1 MKARQV
7 GLVLALLV
15 GVALAGLVLRVV
27 SEASAP
33 STLAGIFPV
42 AEEVV
47 DQVLIQS
54 AQGEARLVK
63 SDGEW
68 RIGIH
73 KAFELRLASLWSIA
87 ELLRQSQLVAE
98 EPVHHERLGV
108 DDRNAVRVSFYKGE
122 SPVEELLIGHWSPQ
136 AGLAYVR
143 RPVDEAVFSMPVNL
157 PGIFEANANAWRNP
171 VVVELQPEEITSVT
185 LMYPDGRIA
194 LEREDA
200 GWAVVTPDGR
210 DAGDPARVQALLQ
223 FFAPLLT
230 DGFPTDRETRGGE
243 LRGAGRGH
251 RNHQHRRPALRR
263 DLPGAAGR
271 RLLLREAGRREH
283 GVRLQQ
289 GLGRRTAEGPGG
301 LSPLTRGLRR

>member
-7 GLVLALLV
+7 GLVLALLL

-33 STLAGIFPV
+33 STLSGIFPV

-54 AQGEARLVK
+54 AEGEARLIK
-63 SDGEW
+63 TDDEW

-73 KAFELRLASLWSIA
+73 KAFELRLAGLWSVA

-98 EPVHHERLGV
+98 EPAHHERLGV
-108 DDRNAVRVSFYKGE
+108 DPQNAVRVSFYKGE

-143 RPVDEAVFSMPVNL
+143 RPVDDAVFSMPVNL
-157 PGIFEANANAWRNP
+157 PGVFESNPNAWRNP
-171 VVVELQPEEITSVT
+171 VVVDLQPEQINTVT
-185 LMYPDGRIA
+185 LMYPDSRIA
-194 LEREDA
+194 LELEEA

-210 DAGDPARVQALLQ
+210 DAGDAAKVQALLQ

-230 DGFPTDRETRGGE
+230 DDFPSDREARDVSFAEPDAAIEIISTGDRPFVVISFVQRDEDTYYVKVADETTVFLFSRARADE
-243 LRGAGRGH
+243 LLKARE
-251 RNHQHRRPALRR
+251 
-263 DLPGAAGR
+263 DFLP
-271 RLLLREAGRREH
+271 
-283 GVRLQQ
+283 
-289 GLGRRTAEGPGG
+289 
-301 LSPLTRGLRR
+301 

>member
-98 EPVHHERLGV
+98 EPAHHERLGV

-230 DGFPTDRETRGGE
+230 DGFPTDREAREVSFAEPDAAIEIISTGE
-243 LRGAGRGH
+243 
-251 RNHQHRRPALRR
+251 RPFVVISLVQRDEDSYYVKLADENTVYVFSKALADELLKARE
-263 DLPGAAGR
+263 DFLP
-271 RLLLREAGRREH
+271 
-283 GVRLQQ
+283 
-289 GLGRRTAEGPGG
+289 
-301 LSPLTRGLRR
+301 

>member
-33 STLAGIFPV
+33 STLSGIFPV
-42 AEEVV
+42 AEEVI

-54 AQGEARLVK
+54 AEGEARLIK
-63 SDGEW
+63 TDGEW

-108 DDRNAVRVSFYKGE
+108 DPQNAVRVSFYKGE

-143 RPVDEAVFSMPVNL
+143 RPVDDAVFSMPVNL
-157 PGIFEANANAWRNP
+157 PGVFESNPNAWRNP
-171 VVVELQPEEITSVT
+171 VVLDLQPEEINTVT
-185 LMYPDGRIA
+185 LVYPDGRIA

-210 DAGDPARVQALLQ
+210 EAGDPAKVQALLQ
-223 FFAPLLT
+223 GLAPLLT
-230 DGFPTDRETRGGE
+230 ADFPPDREARDVSFAEPDAAIEIISTGD
-243 LRGAGRGH
+243 
-251 RNHQHRRPALRR
+251 RPFVVVSFVER
-263 DLPGAAGR
+263 DEDSYYVKLADETTVYLFSRAAADQ
-271 RLLLREAGRREH
+271 LLRAREDF
-283 GVRLQQ
+283 L
-289 GLGRRTAEGPGG
+289 P
-301 LSPLTRGLRR
+301 

>member
-33 STLAGIFPV
+33 STLSGIFPV

-54 AQGEARLVK
+54 AEGETRLIK
-63 SDGEW
+63 TDDEW

-73 KAFELRLASLWSIA
+73 KAFELRLGGLWSVA
-87 ELLRQSQLVAE
+87 ELLPQSQLVAE
-98 EPVHHERLGV
+98 EPAHHARLGV
-108 DDRNAVRVSFYKGE
+108 DPQNAVRVSFYKGE
-122 SPVEELLIGHWSPQ
+122 SPVEELLIGNWSAQ

-157 PGIFEANANAWRNP
+157 PGVFEPNPNAWRNP
-171 VVVELQPEEITSVT
+171 VVLELQPEEITNVT

-194 LEREDA
+194 LEREEA
-200 GWAVVTPDGR
+200 GWAVATPDGR
-210 DAGDPARVQALLQ
+210 DAGDAAKVAALLQ
-223 FFAPLLT
+223 LFAPLLT
-230 DGFPTDRETRGGE
+230 DDFPTDREAREVSFAEPDAAIEIISTGDRPFVVLSLVERDEESYYAKLADETTVYLFSRALADE
-243 LRGAGRGH
+243 LLKGRE
-251 RNHQHRRPALRR
+251 
-263 DLPGAAGR
+263 DFLP
-271 RLLLREAGRREH
+271 
-283 GVRLQQ
+283 
-289 GLGRRTAEGPGG
+289 
-301 LSPLTRGLRR
+301 

>member
-33 STLAGIFPV
+33 STLSGIFPV

-54 AQGEARLVK
+54 VEGETRLIK
-63 SDGEW
+63 TDDEW

-73 KAFELRLASLWSIA
+73 KAFELRLAGLWTVA
-87 ELLRQSQLVAE
+87 ERLRQSQLVAE
-98 EPVHHERLGV
+98 QSVHHERLGV
-108 DDRNAVRVSFYKGE
+108 DQRNAVRVSFFKGE

-143 RPVDEAVFSMPVNL
+143 RPVDDAVFSMPVNL
-157 PGIFEANANAWRNP
+157 PGVFESNPNAWRNP
-171 VVVELQPEEITSVT
+171 VVLDLQPEEITSVT
-185 LMYPDGRIA
+185 LMYPDSRIA
-194 LEREDA
+194 LERGDA
-200 GWAVVTPDGR
+200 GWAVVTPEGR
-210 DAGDPARVQALLQ
+210 DDADPAKVAALLQ

-230 DGFPTDRETRGGE
+230 DDFPTDREAREVSFAEPDAAIEIISTGDRPFIVVSFVQRDEDSYYVKVADENTVYLFNRVTTDE
-243 LRGAGRGH
+243 LLKA
-251 RNHQHRRPALRR
+251 QE
-263 DLPGAAGR
+263 DFLP
-271 RLLLREAGRREH
+271 E
-283 GVRLQQ
+283 
-289 GLGRRTAEGPGG
+289 
-301 LSPLTRGLRR
+301 S